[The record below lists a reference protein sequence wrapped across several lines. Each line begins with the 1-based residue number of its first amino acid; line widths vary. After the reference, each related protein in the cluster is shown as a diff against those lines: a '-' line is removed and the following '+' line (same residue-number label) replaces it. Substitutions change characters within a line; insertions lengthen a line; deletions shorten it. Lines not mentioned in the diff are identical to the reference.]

1 MTSLKRKILLTGFV
15 FFLVLF
21 SDNAG
26 QVHAQ
31 ISTAPKIPVTSTPQQ
46 TTPTDAQMA
55 KDKDVTRCEGEEA
68 SVIAECAKAPVTNS
82 SRPIVRGNRRY
93 ICSAGKI
100 SQSDMT
106 TTHSVGG
113 KVDCATETQVAKET
127 GNPACANLV
136 GGKVTED
143 KNYCRWG
150 TRELPLAG
158 GMTSA
163 DVEDLKKKT
172 KIKCAELRDVQTSSK
187 IINYKT
193 LSAQAA
199 TAATIPK
206 QKKVLVICAEDQ
218 GDLQK
223 YQEGRSAT
231 LQTISTAQPE
241 KTIPEKAVVGS
252 VQTPTNTANNAPIA
266 NKPLAGTVPTSPQV
280 QQPGKQVV
288 GAVGT
293 PSQSVPSVTN
303 TAPTTPK
310 QEPFVTTNPGTP
322 ATQQPTP
329 TQGTQQQT
337 VPQAPIAQQAPVQ
350 QAPIAQVAPVT
361 QPGKTPDTQNPNK
374 YAYNSNLSNYA
385 PANPT
390 GTAPKAYTP
399 SSSTSF
405 FDTLFN
411 RQPEPTQKSTP
422 IIQNIYV
429 AQNYP
434 QNLLNGQLPQKSTPE
449 KITPKDTTKKIDAPV
464 KLDSTTKPL
473 PEKEEAETEQSRLL
487 KAILNAPSIEEVM
500 ERGGYDYQK
509 VVNDSAKKVTE
520 IKNVAPD
527 KKSEEQEKVPDEVLT
542 VKKTPPQQKIAPAQ
556 PILATADPKLNKP
569 PVVEPEGSER
579 TVLQN
584 LFAQEI
590 QNPDFALSKN
600 NLAQN
605 SQRRVTS
612 EKPETVL
619 QIAYTQLQSAIKKIP
634 TAPKQDLSR
643 AERDTLASQ
652 LLSLSEYLS
661 GNTFGADPTTAET
674 MNTVSRQL
682 ELAATDMAGN
692 TPPATLLNSLKVAYG
707 ELSLEQAA
715 LKKSTYAGPEPKKF
729 SDWTPAYF
737 EAYKKEVADA
747 LDASKNPTAI
757 KLYRDALSRLNTAE
771 LFKKSNQTYWNSEAD
786 LAEAKTKISLAGA
799 LERNTKLSLPET
811 GSDVAESEEVRDTTD
826 SAPQT
831 NPEGIRGSPTP
842 TKNMPGT
849 TEVTPPANAPV
860 QKSIIGK
867 ILSWF
872 GW

>member
-1 MTSLKRKILLTGFV
+1 M
-15 FFLVLF
+15 
-21 SDNAG
+21 
-26 QVHAQ
+26 
-31 ISTAPKIPVTSTPQQ
+31 STPPKAAAPMSPKPAEIPVTTGNQ
-46 TTPTDAQMA
+46 TDEAALAATA
-55 KDKDVTRCEGEEA
+55 KDKGYAKCQENNKQA
-68 SVIAECAKAPVTNS
+68 IAECKRMPQGGSTKSGYLCEKGGTIKPENL
-82 SRPIVRGNRRY
+82 
-93 ICSAGKI
+93 K
-100 SQSDMT
+100 SDMPDRKKIDECKT
-106 TTHSVGG
+106 EAEIG
-113 KVDCATETQVAKET
+113 KEFGKDCANEEGVTLAEAFKKRGMCPSREIVHGWHPTKKEF
-127 GNPACANLV
+127 
-136 GGKVTED
+136 E
-143 KNYCRWG
+143 
-150 TRELPLAG
+150 
-158 GMTSA
+158 S
-163 DVEDLKKKT
+163 KKK
-172 KIKCAELRDVQTSSK
+172 ELEALGVTCIIHRGPFKDEPIRKVNLFKPQILVAQTVK
-187 IINYKT
+187 ATTPKDEGDAVICVTDQDKYPIA
-193 LSAQAA
+193 SARESDRLAQQAA
-199 TAATIPK
+199 TQPATQQPQAVTKEKVPAATQP
-206 QKKVLVICAEDQ
+206 
-218 GDLQK
+218 
-223 YQEGRSAT
+223 AT
-231 LQTISTAQPE
+231 
-241 KTIPEKAVVGS
+241 
-252 VQTPTNTANNAPIA
+252 
-266 NKPLAGTVPTSPQV
+266 
-280 QQPGKQVV
+280 QQPQ
-288 GAVGT
+288 A
-293 PSQSVPSVTN
+293 
-303 TAPTTPK
+303 AAR
-310 QEPFVTTNPGTP
+310 EPFVTTNPGTP

-542 VKKTPPQQKIAPAQ
+542 VKKTPPQQKIAPAE